1 MDGKA
6 AAALRM
12 VPAIF
17 TMGTIFY
24 LSHQTGDR
32 LPLPAL
38 PGLDKL
44 AHLAAYGL
52 LAATV
57 LFAVSARQ
65 KSTRPLRVIILT
77 VCFCLLYGISDEFH
91 QSFIPGRTAS
101 VFDLMADGGGAVV
114 VCGLWR
120 KWRLRIA
127 SSTAFLQGH

>member
-6 AAALRM
+6 AAVVRM
-12 VPAIF
+12 VPMIL

-32 LPLPAL
+32 LSLPAL

-44 AHLAAYGL
+44 GHMAAYGL

-57 LFAVSARQ
+57 LFATSDKQ
-65 KSTRPLRVIILT
+65 KSTRPHRVIILT
-77 VCFCLLYGISDEFH
+77 VIFCLLYGMSDEFH

-101 VFDLMADGGGAVV
+101 VYDLMADGCGAAL
-114 VCGLWR
+114 VCALWA
-120 KWRLRIA
+120 KWLHRITSTTFLR
-127 SSTAFLQGH
+127 SH